1 MHLKAVTFD
10 LWETLLFESDRA
22 NEKRTQARCVNLS
35 RALDEFGLNI
45 SVAQISSALNET
57 ISELLKVWAEDRD
70 VTHLDQLRF
79 LVRFASNA
87 EVELKT
93 EWVQELSA
101 AYISPLYELPPYIN
115 PGASKCLKWLE
126 SQELRVG
133 LICNTG
139 LTPGF
144 GLRKFLSNRHI
155 AGFFDVMI
163 FSDEV
168 RIRKPSSEI
177 FLLAAKRLGAKPSE
191 IIHIGDNLKAD
202 VWGAKNAGFRALHL
216 RCKEGHDKKAQD
228 DPTSLVSRS
237 RDLGKLI
244 KKQDPDKTI
253 ASLDMA
259 IDAIKELRQEEI
271 A

>member
-1 MHLKAVTFD
+1 MDLKAVTFD
-10 LWETLLFESDRA
+10 LWETLLFESDGA
-22 NEKRTQARCVNLS
+22 GEKRTHARCTNLS
-35 RALDEFGLNI
+35 RTLNKFGLNTSAAQITFALDETV
-45 SVAQISSALNET
+45 SH
-57 ISELLKVWAEDRD
+57 LLKTWNEDRD
-70 VTHLDQLRF
+70 VTHMDQLRF
-79 LVRFASNA
+79 LVRFASNGEA
-87 EVELKT
+87 ELRT

-115 PGASKCLKWLE
+115 PGASKCLKWLKT
-126 SQELRVG
+126 QELRVG

-144 GLRKFLSNRHI
+144 GLRNFLSDRRV

-168 RIRKPSSEI
+168 RIRKPNSEI
-177 FLLAAKRLGAKPSE
+177 FLLTAKQLGAKPSE
-191 IIHIGDNLKAD
+191 IVHIGDNLKAD

-216 RCKEGHDKKAQD
+216 KCEEGHDKKAQD

-237 RDLGKLI
+237 RDLGKSI
-244 KKQDPDKTI
+244 RKQDPDKTI

-259 IDAIKELRQEEI
+259 IEAIKELRQKK
-271 A
+271 